1 MSSTAE
7 YTAVDYS
14 YCRLQLYCT
23 LYTLRCFQSLPKL
36 WLTCTY
42 LFYYLSCFGVIHRS
56 WEKISLLKI
65 IYWCWLSVIFY
76 FLVCL
81 QTIPY
86 PNYSWMLIRT
96 DHAVDIRIIIFKNFW
111 CIGYQR
117 HAILTWSSQTNSIM
131 FYFISDRQWALIDVC
146 WLNHN
151 ADHGITVFAKT
162 FSIICHLKKSWGRLL
177 YNITYL

>member
-1 MSSTAE
+1 MQIRPAPSVPIQAE
-7 YTAVDYS
+7 RRFCSEFA
-14 YCRLQLYCT
+14 LWEKT
-23 LYTLRCFQSLPKL
+23 LDSPVKALCITVSNVHTFDC
-36 WLTCTY
+36 
-42 LFYYLSCFGVIHRS
+42 S

-65 IYWCWLSVIFY
+65 ICWCWLSIIFY

-86 PNYSWMLIRT
+86 PNYSWMLIQT
-96 DHAVDIRIIIFKNFW
+96 DHAVNIHIIIFENFW
-111 CIGYQR
+111 CIDYQG

-131 FYFISDRQWALIDVC
+131 FYFYSISDRQWASIDVC

-151 ADHGITVFAKT
+151 ADHGITIFAKT

-177 YNITYL
+177 HNITYM